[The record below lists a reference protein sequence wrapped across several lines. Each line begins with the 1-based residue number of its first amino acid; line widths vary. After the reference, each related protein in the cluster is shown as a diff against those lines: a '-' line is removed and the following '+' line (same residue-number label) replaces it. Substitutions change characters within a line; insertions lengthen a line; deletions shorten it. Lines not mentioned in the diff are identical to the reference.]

1 LYLDGFR
8 SGRKAPAVCMAYL
21 DLDIGRSSLA
31 HQLSVV
37 GAVLLLVGG
46 LPLRHALRIANLDLV
61 RYAVRY
67 VRYTS
72 MSATD

>member
-1 LYLDGFR
+1 
-8 SGRKAPAVCMAYL
+8 MAYL

-37 GAVLLLVGG
+37 GAVLLFVGG
-46 LPLRHALRIANLDLV
+46 LPLRYALCIANLDLV

-67 VRYTS
+67 VRYIVRYTS